1 VQEYHSVPLSVAAEM
16 GYTDTVGRLLK
27 GGANI
32 NDTDKVRD
40 ISISR
45 IKHLEILTALSA
57 LCSLAI
63 QHSTQPPTKD
73 MWQWFS
79 CYYRN
84 VLMSAF
90 LMWYVSEDGLSVLRG
105 Y

>member
-1 VQEYHSVPLSVAAEM
+1 MKSQFASSISIYSTFLAVRSQLPNSHLQSYTIVQEYHSVPLRVAAEM

-45 IKHLEILTALSA
+45 ITHLEI
-57 LCSLAI
+57 
-63 QHSTQPPTKD
+63 
-73 MWQWFS
+73 F
-79 CYYRN
+79 
-84 VLMSAF
+84 
-90 LMWYVSEDGLSVLRG
+90 
-105 Y
+105 